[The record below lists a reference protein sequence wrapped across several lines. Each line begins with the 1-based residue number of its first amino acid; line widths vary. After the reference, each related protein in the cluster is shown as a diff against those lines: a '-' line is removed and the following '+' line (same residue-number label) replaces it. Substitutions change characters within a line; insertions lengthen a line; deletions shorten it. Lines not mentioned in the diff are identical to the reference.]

1 MHNLSDIY
9 CYRTALWTRNKATEG
24 IERDTLWLQ
33 NEPGI
38 QTPRPRKFLQHQSD
52 PQNPQAKSAKD
63 SQSALPIYQMVHI
76 VAKVCLFLAALG
88 RVCWEDSNQYLIAVQ
103 KIKSDL
109 IQKAKVKKAY
119 AKIRDRELAA
129 VQRAT
134 PIYETGKDNGNAN
147 GVESDDKNADQGGN
161 GGPEGNSTSLELHPD
176 RQAMLNRPSP
186 KPAPRMDRDGP
197 NLRRRERKPKRSAF
211 AKELEIA
218 EKRKQEAE
226 ARRRERELK
235 QKEREAMARARRP
248 DRDGKRRL
256 GRESKVLLD
265 RVQRMVGQAS

>member
-1 MHNLSDIY
+1 M
-9 CYRTALWTRNKATEG
+9 ATKRA
-24 IERDTLWLQ
+24 RDTDTKTEKISPAPERST
-33 NEPGI
+33 EP
-38 QTPRPRKFLQHQSD
+38 PSKKRKGFSVG
-52 PQNPQAKSAKD
+52 PAN
-63 SQSALPIYQMVHI
+63 LPDGTYRR
-76 VAKVCLFLAALG
+76 K
-88 RVCWEDSNQYLIAVQ
+88 VQ

-161 GGPEGNSTSLELHPD
+161 GGPESNSASLELHPD

-186 KPAPRMDRDGP
+186 KPAPRTDRDGP
-197 NLRRRERKPKRSAF
+197 NLQRRERKPKRSAF